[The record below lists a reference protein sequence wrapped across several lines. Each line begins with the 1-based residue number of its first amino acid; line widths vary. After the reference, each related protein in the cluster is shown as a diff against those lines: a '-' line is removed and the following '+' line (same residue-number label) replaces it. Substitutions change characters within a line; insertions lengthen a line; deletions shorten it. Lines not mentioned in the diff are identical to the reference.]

1 MTVFNQED
9 KNTANIN
16 SNVPLE
22 DKTADTR
29 SVKDCDDANQSD
41 DNQWKEEE
49 LDLIVFRCRD

>member
-1 MTVFNQED
+1 MKLGEVVSDEHMDQP
-9 KNTANIN
+9 
-16 SNVPLE
+16 VPLE
-22 DKTADTR
+22 DKTADTL